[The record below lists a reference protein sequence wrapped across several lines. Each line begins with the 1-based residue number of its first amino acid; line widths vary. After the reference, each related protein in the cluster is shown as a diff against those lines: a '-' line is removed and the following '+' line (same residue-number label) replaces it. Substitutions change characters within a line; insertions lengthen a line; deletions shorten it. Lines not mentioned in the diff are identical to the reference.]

1 LKKFIALILLSV
13 FLFNFAGFAVM
24 FFVEQHLIYFEMKE
38 KINEEKNLQAIV
50 LSKED
55 AKKYLWD
62 DGKELKIHDKMYDIA
77 RSEDK
82 GDEIIFYCVHDEAE
96 GNLFA
101 KLDSFFDMK
110 DLMKNTDGKM
120 ELQLVKFLTLVTIQ
134 SVQGETNKQEIQVS
148 SIQEPTQRFSC
159 NIITPDTQ
167 PPRQA

>member
-1 LKKFIALILLSV
+1 
-13 FLFNFAGFAVM
+13 M

-38 KINEEKNLQAIV
+38 KVNEEKNLQAIV

-77 RSEDK
+77 RSEEK

-110 DLMKNTDGKM
+110 DMMKNTDGKM
-120 ELQLVKFLTLVTIQ
+120 ELQLVKFLTLVT
-134 SVQGETNKQEIQVS
+134 VQPAPQETIKQEVLIS
-148 SIQEPTQRFSC
+148 SIQEPSQRFSG
-159 NIITPDTQ
+159 NFITPDTQ